1 MADRI
6 GFIGLGNMGRAMA
19 GNLLKAGYQLQVYNR
34 TVEKAA
40 PLVAQG
46 AKLVA
51 CPSQTAEP
59 GGIVLTM
66 LADDQALESTMFGEG
81 SILER
86 LSPNGIHLSMSTL
99 SPATVHR
106 LAKHHSKYQVTYVAA
121 PVFGRPDAA
130 AARKLWVCL
139 AGLQAAKE
147 RVHPILGALSQ
158 GIFDFGEEPEA
169 ANVVKLAGNFLLV
182 AAIEALA
189 EAMAL
194 GEKNGIDRT
203 KLAALFGETL
213 FACPAY
219 RIYGDAIAHK
229 RYKPAGFTVALGLK
243 DVNLI
248 LQTAGA
254 GTMPM
259 RLASLLHD
267 RFLSA
272 VARGRADL
280 DWAAVALGV
289 DEEAGLPVKETAE
302 L

>member
-6 GFIGLGNMGRAMA
+6 GFIGLGNMGRAIA
-19 GNLLKAGYQLQVYNR
+19 GNLLRAGYQLRIYNR
-34 TVEKAA
+34 TAEKAT

-46 AKLVA
+46 ATLVDH
-51 CPSQTAEP
+51 PVQTAER
-59 GGIVLTM
+59 GGIMLTM
-66 LADDQALESTMFGEG
+66 LADDQAVESIVFDEG
-81 SILER
+81 GILER
-86 LSPNGIHLSMSTL
+86 LGPNGIHLSMSTV
-99 SPATVHR
+99 SPATAR
-106 LAKHHSKYQVTYVAA
+106 CLAEHHGKYQVAYVAA
-121 PVFGRPDAA
+121 PVFGRPEAA
-130 AARKLWVCL
+130 AERKLWICL
-139 AGLQAAKE
+139 SGPQAAKN
-147 RVHPILGALSQ
+147 RVQPILSALGQ
-158 GIFDFGEEPEA
+158 GTYDFGEEPGA
-169 ANVVKLAGNFLLV
+169 ANVVKLTGNFLLV

-194 GEKNGIDRT
+194 GEKNGIDRA

-219 RIYGDAIAHK
+219 RIYGDAIAQK

-254 GTMPM
+254 STMPM
-259 RLASLLHD
+259 PLTSLLHD
-267 RFLSA
+267 RFLST

-289 DEEAGLPVKETAE
+289 DEEAGLPVKDTAE
-302 L
+302 F